1 MSAEPGGARIT
12 EADPFELPEW
22 LGLGEVEWSTESPLA
37 GAGLVTGRLA
47 QGEHTHPADLL
58 AADRAYPLISLPERW
73 RTPAHQAWTHG
84 EVLLLDLDGRL
95 TLAVPGHA
103 VTVETALEALRR
115 LARAIG
121 VPAHHFVAAL
131 RL

>member
-1 MSAEPGGARIT
+1 MTRPVIG

-22 LGLGEVEWSTESPLA
+22 LGLGEVEWTTTAPVA
-37 GAGLVTGRLA
+37 GAGTVTGRLS
-47 QGEHTHPADLL
+47 QGTQSLPADLL
-58 AADRAYPLISLPERW
+58 AADRAYPVISLGEEW

-84 EVLLLDLDGRL
+84 EVLLLEVDGRL

-103 VTVETALEALRR
+103 LTVDLTLEALRR
-115 LARAIG
+115 LARAVG
-121 VPAHHFVAAL
+121 VPPHRFVVAL

>member
-1 MSAEPGGARIT
+1 MTAPRIT

-22 LGLGEVEWSTESPLA
+22 LGLGEVEWTTESPLV
-37 GAGLVTGRLA
+37 GAGLVTGRLR
-47 QGEHTHPADLL
+47 QDDHSHPADLL
-58 AADRAYPLISLPERW
+58 AADRAYPVVSLPDPW

-84 EVLLLDLDGRL
+84 EVLLLEIDGRL

-103 VTVETALEALRR
+103 FTVDLALEGLRR
-115 LARAIG
+115 LARAVG
-121 VPAHHFVAAL
+121 VPAHRFVAAL